1 MQQLVSII
9 IPTYKGSDKICNAVD
24 SVLKQTYEN
33 IEIIVVDDNGKGTDE
48 QKLTELKM
56 NKYSGNKKV
65 KYLTHAVN
73 INGSAARNTGIRAS
87 KGEFLGFLDDD
98 DVFLPEKTER
108 EVELFNFLDMS
119 YGLVYGSF
127 IEHLDKNHSRTLL
140 ADNTE
145 DFLFRYLCNEIIAC
159 SSTVMIRRNVLE
171 KVVEWDESFKR
182 HQDLEFFARIACNYK
197 VACVRDLC
205 IEKFKLDR
213 NMPKGRTYE
222 EYRMYFLDKMK
233 PIIQGF
239 TLKQQ
244 KHLYDVHYTEIG
256 KCYLKEKDF
265 KSALKWAKKTSN
277 LPKALFIFLS
287 DGIRYLSRNLR
298 RPE

>member
-65 KYLTHAVN
+65 KYLTHEVN

-98 DVFLPEKTER
+98 DVFLPEKTEK
-108 EVELFNFLDMS
+108 EVRLFNSLDES
-119 YGLVYGSF
+119 YGMVFGSF
-127 IEHLDKNHSRTLL
+127 VERMNDSCSRTIL

-182 HQDLEFFARIACNYK
+182 HQDLEFFARVASNYK
-197 VACVRDLC
+197 VACVNDLC

-213 NMPKGRTYE
+213 NMPKGKTYE
-222 EYRMYFLDKMK
+222 EYRMYFLDKMS
-233 PIIQGF
+233 PIIQSF
-239 TLKQQ
+239 SPKRQ
-244 KHLYDVHYTEIG
+244 KHLYNIHYTEIG
-256 KCYLKEKDF
+256 KCYLKEKDI

-277 LPKALFIFLS
+277 FPKALFVFLI
-287 DGIRYLSRNLR
+287 DGLKYFSRNH
-298 RPE
+298 